1 MDFDITRFGA
11 ASITPA
17 NDFEPVEK
25 PPGYLMRLI
34 RQIEKPHYHP
44 ASMPSAGR
52 LASPITK
59 IVK

>member
-1 MDFDITRFGA
+1 MDFDIT
-11 ASITPA
+11 
-17 NDFEPVEK
+17 
-25 PPGYLMRLI
+25 PGYLMRLI